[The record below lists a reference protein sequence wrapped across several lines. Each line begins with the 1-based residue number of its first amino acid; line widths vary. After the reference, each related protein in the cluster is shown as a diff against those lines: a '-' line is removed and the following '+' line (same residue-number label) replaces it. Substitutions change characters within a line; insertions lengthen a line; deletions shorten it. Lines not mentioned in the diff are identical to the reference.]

1 MMDWQ
6 HTRRYHATSS
16 ARMSH
21 VAWALIACI
30 TAVLM
35 VVATTVASTPAH
47 AATTDNAKTV
57 SSQSTNAADADT
69 SCSNAEVAICIE
81 SATAVLTSTS
91 GYATSVT
98 IFNSGSTAL
107 KAGMLTVEMNAMY
120 SFASRVDMQDWANG
134 DAHIPTPS
142 VLGTVQVPQI
152 PAGHSANVSITVP
165 ADNSQL
171 ASIFSWGPKPLL
183 FDFSNGV
190 DKDHASVNSFVTRST
205 DGLKTANTPPLS
217 VTVVLP
223 LTASSWS
230 GNADAVKKLEVGAG
244 DQPSASSSGSASAS
258 KQSEPRQ
265 SDSGTD
271 DANSS
276 SSSGAS
282 SPLSTASSSPS
293 ASSSSSASSSD
304 SDKEASH
311 ADAEHYP
318 SIVSLSEKA
327 SSAQRKQLELLK
339 KYPMVQSIADPLYL
353 QNFPIPPQT
362 SGIMQP
368 ADFDIT
374 AYAAKGSS
382 AYAAAGISDSMWNES
397 LAQQAL
403 QTATGNPKSTLEA
416 YAWQGQGNWTQ
427 SALDIAKKQGYST
440 AISLTDFASSDD
452 SASAHTS
459 KYDVKTASGDIS
471 VLVAQRQLSLLAQN
485 TATTKSADAETTSA
499 GRLSRLMA
507 QSAFYQ
513 MEQPYAER
521 VLLIA
526 MKTTEDLTYADQV
539 MSNLS
544 KASWLT
550 ISDLATLQKAT
561 AYKSGQAATHSI
573 PTGTG
578 LSNGELTAL
587 NSSLNALTAS
597 KNDISRF
604 AISILSSKEQS
615 ESSPTSSG
623 TSDAQALAR
632 GDAAQTGQ
640 HSDDASG
647 WISQLSLSQSTVA
660 IHSLDGTGR
669 NTALPGTAAQL
680 AQALL
685 SGVHITP
692 SDSVTVVTETASLPV
707 TVSND
712 HPYAVHVIVS
722 SKTDSAEIVTAR
734 EAQVEIP
741 ANAEVQVTLPIRV
754 AAAGQANASLVL
766 LDRTGQAFG
775 VTHSTRITS
784 SLRLS
789 DMSGLAILV
798 VAGIF
803 GLLGLWRQFNR
814 KKDPDE

>member
-6 HTRRYHATSS
+6 HTGRYHVTSS

-21 VAWALIACI
+21 IASALIACI
-30 TAVLM
+30 TAVFM
-35 VVATTVASTPAH
+35 VAVTTMTAMPAH
-47 AATTDNAKTV
+47 AAATDAAKTTV
-57 SSQSTNAADADT
+57 SQSTDATDS
-69 SCSNAEVAICIE
+69 SCSDAEVGICIK

-91 GYATSVT
+91 GYTTAVT
-98 IFNSGSTAL
+98 IFNSGDTAL
-107 KAGMLTVEMNAMY
+107 KAGTLTVAMNAKY
-120 SFASRVDMQDWANG
+120 SFTSRVDMQDWANG
-134 DAHIPTPS
+134 DAHIPTPDI
-142 VLGTVQVPQI
+142 LGTVQVPQI
-152 PAGHSANVSITVP
+152 QAGHNASVNIKVP
-165 ADNSQL
+165 ADDSQL
-171 ASIFSWGPKPLL
+171 TSIFSWGPKPLQ

-205 DGLKTANTPPLS
+205 DGLKNADTPPLS

-230 GNADAVKKLEVGAG
+230 GNTDAVKELQVGA
-244 DQPSASSSGSASAS
+244 DSKPSTSSSGSASTS
-258 KQSEPRQ
+258 KQPEPSQTNSETN
-265 SDSGTD
+265 DT
-271 DANSS
+271 N
-276 SSSGAS
+276 
-282 SPLSTASSSPS
+282 
-293 ASSSSSASSSD
+293 SSSASSST
-304 SDKEASH
+304 SSSSSSPENDKETSQS
-311 ADAEHYP
+311 DDEHYP
-318 SIVSLSEKA
+318 SIVSIGEKA
-327 SSAQRKQLELLK
+327 ANIQRRQLELLK
-339 KYPMVQSIADPLYL
+339 KYPMMQSIADPLYL
-353 QNFPIPPQT
+353 QDFAIPPQT
-362 SGIMQP
+362 TGIMQP

-382 AYAAAGISDSMWNES
+382 AYTQAGISDSMWSES
-397 LAQQAL
+397 LAQKAL
-403 QTATGNPKSTLEA
+403 QTATGNLKSTSQA
-416 YAWQGQGNWTQ
+416 YAWQGRGNWTQ
-427 SALDIAKKQGYST
+427 NALDIAKKQGYST
-440 AISLTDFASSDD
+440 AISLTDFASDDD

-459 KYDVKTASGDIS
+459 KYIVETASGNIN
-471 VLVAQRQLSLLAQN
+471 VLVAQKQLSLLAQN
-485 TATTKSADAETTSA
+485 AATTKSADAETTSA

-507 QSAFYQ
+507 QSALYQ

-526 MKTTEDLTYADQV
+526 MKTAEDLSYADQV

-544 KASWLT
+544 QASWLT
-550 ISDLATLQKAT
+550 ISDLATLQKAA
-561 AYKSGQAATHSI
+561 AYKSGQAAAHSI
-573 PTGTG
+573 PTNAG
-578 LSNGELTAL
+578 LSNAELAAL
-587 NSSLNALTAS
+587 NSSLSALAAS

-604 AISILSSKEQS
+604 STSILSSKEQS
-615 ESSPTSSG
+615 GSSSTTSG

-640 HSDDASG
+640 QSDDASG
-647 WISQLSLSQSTVA
+647 WISQLSLAQSTVA

-669 NTALPGTAAQL
+669 NDTLPAIAAQL

-692 SDSVTVVTETASLPV
+692 SESVTVVTETASLPV

-741 ANAEVQVTLPIRV
+741 AHAEVQVTLPIRV
-754 AAAGQANASLVL
+754 AAAGRANASLVL
-766 LDRTGQAFG
+766 LDRKGQAFG
-775 VTHSTRITS
+775 ITHNTRITS

-803 GLLGLWRQFNR
+803 GMLGLWRQFNR